1 MFQNNTIVLDFD
13 YFVKLFE
20 QFYLSN
26 DPADLGN
33 FINGKLDFDDD
44 SDIDDPGL
52 LEHRTES
59 TTSIH
64 SMDDDIRGAPPE
76 RNRPT
81 RKSTIKLHES
91 NHLEDIC
98 KDLKR
103 RCCTIC

>member
-1 MFQNNTIVLDFD
+1 MVLDFD

-33 FINGKLDFDDD
+33 FINGKLDYDDD
-44 SDIDDPGL
+44 SEVDDPGL
-52 LEHRTES
+52 LEHRAES

-64 SMDDDIRGAPPE
+64 SMDEDLRGLPMD

-81 RKSTIKLHES
+81 RKSTIKLHEMK
-91 NHLEDIC
+91 NFPDMC
-98 KDLKR
+98 KDFKQK
-103 RCCTIC
+103 CCTIC